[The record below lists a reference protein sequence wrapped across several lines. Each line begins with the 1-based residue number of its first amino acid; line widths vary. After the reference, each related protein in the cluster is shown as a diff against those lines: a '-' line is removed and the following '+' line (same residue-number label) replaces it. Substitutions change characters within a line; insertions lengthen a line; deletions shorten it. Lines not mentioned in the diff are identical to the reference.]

1 MHLFAVTHFER
12 WKMINSSL
20 ACVCHCKKTKQTN
33 KQTQQN
39 QSDYW
44 NVIDDNEMHKNTL
57 QNYPDKVTPLE
68 I

>member
-1 MHLFAVTHFER
+1 MKNDQFKFSVCV
-12 WKMINSSL
+12 SL
-20 ACVCHCKKTKQTN
+20 QTTQKQTN

-44 NVIDDNEMHKNTL
+44 NVIDDNELHKNTL
-57 QNYPDKVTPLE
+57 QNYPDKVTPVE